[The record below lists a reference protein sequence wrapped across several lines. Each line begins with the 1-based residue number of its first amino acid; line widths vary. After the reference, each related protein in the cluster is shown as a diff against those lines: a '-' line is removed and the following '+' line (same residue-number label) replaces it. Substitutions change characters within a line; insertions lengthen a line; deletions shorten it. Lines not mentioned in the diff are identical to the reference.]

1 MTTLRIGIVG
11 AGVAGTAAAL
21 LLSKQGHNVTLLER
35 APLLGP
41 FGAGVL
47 LQPLGQ
53 LVLHQMGLLEPVIA
67 HAEPINELHVDLKRG
82 RTLMRLP
89 FSAAG
94 ISQPAYGIHR
104 GDLFT
109 TLYKAAQQ
117 AGVTIITNTCIEGI
131 QQTSNT
137 VTLSSNQQSFGPFD
151 LVIAADGNRSTIR
164 SLLTIKKH
172 ETHYS
177 HGALWYIGTLHAI
190 EKKLYQ
196 VVHGS
201 SHLMGLLPMGQGR
214 CSFFWGLNQDH
225 YQRWQ
230 DKGLAAWKSAMVDH
244 CHTCERL
251 LAPINDWNE
260 LRFTTWKHVRLKQ
273 HYQGRV
279 VLIGDAAHAMSPHLG
294 QGVNLGLLD
303 AWTLA
308 HCLKHDSIDASMR
321 QYQQQRRQHLQYY
334 GAITYALTPFFQ
346 SDYPILGWLRN
357 LGLPILSRL
366 PFVRPQ
372 MALTMAGLKA
382 GFLRGKMNI

>member
-21 LLSKQGHNVTLLER
+21 LLAKQRHNVTLLER

-41 FGAGVL
+41 VGAGVL

-53 LVLHQMGLLEPVIA
+53 LVLQQMGLLEPVIA
-67 HAEPINELHVDLKRG
+67 HAEPIHELHVDLKRG

-89 FSAAG
+89 FRAAG
-94 ISQPAYGIHR
+94 IPQPAYGIHR

-109 TLYKAAQQ
+109 TLYQAVQQ
-117 AGVTIITNTCIEGI
+117 AGVTVYTDTCIDGVL
-131 QQTSNT
+131 QSSNT
-137 VTLSSNQQSFGPFD
+137 VTLTSNQTQFGPFD
-151 LVIAADGNRSTIR
+151 LVIGADGNRSTIR
-164 SLLTIKKH
+164 SLLTIKKR
-172 ETHYS
+172 ETHYA
-177 HGALWYIGTLHAI
+177 HGALWYIGELHAI

-201 SHLMGLLPMGQGR
+201 SHLMGMLPMGQGR
-214 CSFFWGLNQDH
+214 CSFFWGLTEQH

-230 DKGLAAWKSAMVDH
+230 EKGLAAWKQAMVDH

-251 LAPINDWNE
+251 LAPINDWND

-273 HYQGRV
+273 HHQGRV

-303 AWTLA
+303 AWKLVQ
-308 HCLKHDSIDASMR
+308 CLNHTCIESSLR
-321 QYQQQRRQHLQYY
+321 QYQQQRREHLQYY

-346 SDYPILGWLRN
+346 SDYPLFGWLRN

-366 PFVRPQ
+366 PMIRQQ

-382 GFLRGKMNI
+382 GFLRGKLTI